1 MITVD
6 RFEGSYAILETDDG
20 IVRIKR
26 SLMPDDA
33 REGDVL
39 RRSGEGYSV
48 DRRETGLRRKAASD
62 RLNKLL
68 RGEYD

>member
-20 IVRIKR
+20 IVRVKR
-26 SLMPDDA
+26 SLISDDA

-39 RRSGEGYSV
+39 RLSGESYSV